1 MKEMRGFDMLDNADD
16 KTVDLLSEVPVLTK
30 EEKERMLAMSKKKLD
45 TMNRESNINISND
58 EVEVSGVERYKR
70 PKWQMFTSA
79 AACLL
84 LLGGIAGGT
93 YAMSRKGGAPSQQLT
108 EVEATTADSQTEHD
122 ILPTDA
128 VEMSN
133 EELQSIAKQLLEN
146 AETLDTLA
154 GGIPVGFE
162 FKSSDPKAVLIDD
175 IKGVSYKQ
183 IEGIDSLDEIRT
195 LLNDTFAE
203 PIILEFEEKLF
214 DGETPAFIERDG
226 NILFTDKVTGHRFY
240 FEGEPEITRNDDG
253 SGFSM
258 TVNTKSNS
266 GSGQVNFKV
275 AKIDG
280 KYKINNYSWS
290 MGYAAS
296 EDNLNE
302 NADPMAIAYQA
313 KIALN
318 DVFKVCAR
326 IDVEVVKNDC
336 MADESLEN
344 IFDTDDENAQELFDE
359 WAETYAYFY
368 RVTDPRFT
376 SMDDVVDYI
385 SERICGDYRDTL
397 INNDIKG
404 GYCEKEGQLYCLK
417 RNGISHNVP
426 FDFTTKTLIADKTD
440 SSMIV
445 KTSFILD
452 GEEKNMDIQLYL
464 IDGKWKIARYYL

>member
-16 KTVDLLSEVPVLTK
+16 RTVDLLSEVPVLTK

-45 TMNRESNINISND
+45 KMNRESNINISND

-70 PKWQMFTSA
+70 PKWRIFTTA

-84 LLGGIAGGT
+84 LVGGIGGT
-93 YAMSRKGGAPSQQLT
+93 VFAMSRNSGAPSQQLA
-108 EVEATTADSQTEHD
+108 EVDETTAESQTEHD
-122 ILPTDA
+122 LLPTEA

-203 PIILEFEEKLF
+203 PIILEFEYKLF

-240 FEGEPEITRNDDG
+240 FEGEPEITRNEDG

-258 TVNTKSNS
+258 VINNKSNS

-280 KYKINNYSWS
+280 KYKIKNYSTS

-296 EDNLNE
+296 DENLNE
-302 NADPMAIAYQA
+302 EADPMAIAYQA

-318 DVFKVCAR
+318 DVFKVVYR
-326 IDVEVVKNDC
+326 IDVEVDKNDC
-336 MADESLEN
+336 MADESIEN
-344 IFDTDDENAQELFDE
+344 IFIPDDENSLRSFDE
-359 WAETYAYFY
+359 WKTMFADYY
-368 RVTDPRFT
+368 RVTDSRFS
-376 SMDDVVDYI
+376 SMDDVVDYV
-385 SERICGDYRDTL
+385 SDRVCGDYRHAL
-397 INNDIKG
+397 INDIKD
-404 GYCEKEGQLYCLK
+404 GYCAKGDQLYCLQ
-417 RNGISHNVP
+417 NGIIPDGIP
-426 FDFTTKTLIADKTD
+426 FNLTSKTEIADKTD
-440 SSMIV
+440 SSMTV
-445 KTSFILD
+445 ETSFIVN
-452 GEEKNMDIQLYL
+452 GEETPLYIEL
-464 IDGKWKIARYYL
+464 YILNGKWKIADYRF

>member
-108 EVEATTADSQTEHD
+108 EAEATTADSQTEHD

-162 FKSSDPKAVLIDD
+162 FKETDPHAVIIDD
-175 IKGVSYKQ
+175 LNDTSYKQ
-183 IEGIDSLDEIRT
+183 IEGIDSLDEIQA

-203 PIILEFEEKLF
+203 PVILEFEEKLF
-214 DGETPAFIERDG
+214 DGATPAFIERDG

-258 TVNTKSNS
+258 VINNKSNS

-280 KYKINNYSWS
+280 KYRINNYSSS

-326 IDVEVVKNDC
+326 IDVEVDKNDC
-336 MADESLEN
+336 MVDDESAQE
-344 IFDTDDENAQELFDE
+344 FTDD
-359 WAETYAYFY
+359 WKTYYVDYY
-368 RVTDPRFT
+368 RVTDARFS
-376 SMDDVVDYI
+376 SMDDVVDYV
-385 SERICGDYRDTL
+385 SERVCGDFREAL
-397 INNDIKG
+397 INDIKG
-404 GYCEKEGQLYCLK
+404 GFMQKADKLYCLQNDTIDDIK
-417 RNGISHNVP
+417 L
-426 FDFTTKTLIADKTD
+426 FDFTSKTKIADKTD
-440 SSMIV
+440 SSMTV
-445 KTSFILD
+445 ETSFIEND
-452 GEEKNMDIQLYL
+452 EEDPLYIDL
-464 IDGKWKIARYYL
+464 CLVDGKWKIIRYYY

>member
-16 KTVDLLSEVPVLTK
+16 RTVDRLSEVPVLTK

-45 TMNRESNINISND
+45 KMNRESNINISND
-58 EVEVSGVERYKR
+58 EFEVSGVERYKR
-70 PKWQMFTSA
+70 PKWQIFTSA

-84 LLGGIAGGT
+84 LVGGIVGTT
-93 YAMSRKGGAPSQQLT
+93 YAMNRKGGAPSQQFAEVDET
-108 EVEATTADSQTEHD
+108 EPETEHD
-122 ILPTDA
+122 LLTTETVTEVSD
-128 VEMSN
+128 
-133 EELQSIAKQLLEN
+133 EELSNIAKQLLEN

-203 PIILEFEEKLF
+203 PIILEFEYKLF

-266 GSGQVNFKV
+266 GSGQINFKAV
-275 AKIDG
+275 NIDG
-280 KYKINNYSWS
+280 KYKINNYSS
-290 MGYAAS
+290 SFGYAAT

-318 DVFKVCAR
+318 DVFKACNR
-326 IDVEVVKNDC
+326 IDIEVDKNDC
-336 MADESLEN
+336 MVDDES
-344 IFDTDDENAQELFDE
+344 AQEFTDE
-359 WAETYAYFY
+359 WKTYFVDYY

-376 SMDDVVDYI
+376 SIDDVVDYV
-385 SERICGDYRDTL
+385 SERVCGDFREAL
-397 INNDIKG
+397 INDIKG
-404 GYCEKEGQLYCLK
+404 GFMQKADKLYCLQ
-417 RNGISHNVP
+417 NGPIDDIKP
-426 FDFTTKTLIADKTD
+426 FDFTSKTKIADKTD
-440 SSMIV
+440 SSMTV
-445 KTSFILD
+445 ETSFILN
-452 GEEKNMDIQLYL
+452 GEETPLYIELYL
-464 IDGKWKIARYYL
+464 IDGKWKIADYKF

>member
-108 EVEATTADSQTEHD
+108 EVEATTAESQTEHD

-203 PIILEFEEKLF
+203 PVILEFEEKLF

-266 GSGQVNFKV
+266 GSGQVNFKAV
-275 AKIDG
+275 NIDG
-280 KYKINNYSWS
+280 KYKINSYSS
-290 MGYAAS
+290 SFGYAAT

-318 DVFKVCAR
+318 DVFKACNR
-326 IDVEVVKNDC
+326 IDIEVDKNDC
-336 MADESLEN
+336 MVDDES
-344 IFDTDDENAQELFDE
+344 AQEFTDE
-359 WAETYAYFY
+359 GKTYFVDYY
-368 RVTDPRFT
+368 RVTDTRFN
-376 SMDDVVDYI
+376 SIDDVVDYV
-385 SERICGDYRDTL
+385 SERVCGDFREAL
-397 INNDIKG
+397 INDIKG
-404 GYCEKEGQLYCLK
+404 GFMQKADKLYCLQNDTIDDIK
-417 RNGISHNVP
+417 L
-426 FDFTTKTLIADKTD
+426 FDFTSKTKIADKTD
-440 SSMIV
+440 SSMTV
-445 KTSFILD
+445 ETSFIEND
-452 GEEKNMDIQLYL
+452 EEDPLYIDL
-464 IDGKWKIARYYL
+464 CLVDGKWKIIRYYY

>member
-45 TMNRESNINISND
+45 TMNRESNINIRND

-108 EVEATTADSQTEHD
+108 EVEATTTESQTEHD
-122 ILPTDA
+122 IMPTDA

-162 FKSSDPKAVLIDD
+162 FKETDPHAVIIDD
-175 IKGVSYKQ
+175 LNDTSYKQ
-183 IEGIDSLDEIRT
+183 IEGIDSLDEIQA

-203 PIILEFEEKLF
+203 PVILEFEEKLF
-214 DGETPAFIERDG
+214 DGATPAFIERDG

-258 TVNTKSNS
+258 VINNKSNS

-280 KYKINNYSWS
+280 KYRINNYSAS

-296 EDNLNE
+296 DENLSE
-302 NADPMAIAYQA
+302 EADPMAIAYQA
-313 KIALN
+313 KITLNEALKAA
-318 DVFKVCAR
+318 FR
-326 IDVEVVKNDC
+326 IDVEIDKNDC
-336 MADESLEN
+336 MADEAIEN
-344 IFDTDDENAQELFDE
+344 IFGSDDEEAQKLFDE
-359 WAETYAYFY
+359 WQNKYAYFY
-368 RVTDPRFT
+368 RVTDTRFN
-376 SMDDVVDYI
+376 SIDDVVDYI
-385 SERICGDYRDTL
+385 SERVCGDYRDTL
-397 INNDIKG
+397 INNDLKN
-404 GYCEKEGQLYCLK
+404 GYCEKEGQLYCLE
-417 RNGISHNVP
+417 RYGTSNTAP

>member
-93 YAMSRKGGAPSQQLT
+93 YAVSRKGGAPSQQLT

-122 ILPTDA
+122 LLPTEA

-183 IEGIDSLDEIRT
+183 IEGIASLDEIRT

-203 PIILEFEEKLF
+203 PIILEFEYKLF

-240 FEGEPEITRNDDG
+240 FEGEPEITKNDDG

-258 TVNTKSNS
+258 VINNKSNS

-280 KYKINNYSWS
+280 KYRINNYSSS

-313 KIALN
+313 KIDLN

-326 IDVEVVKNDC
+326 IDVEVDKNDC
-336 MADESLEN
+336 MVDDESAQE
-344 IFDTDDENAQELFDE
+344 FTDD
-359 WAETYAYFY
+359 WKTYYVDYY
-368 RVTDPRFT
+368 RVTDARFS
-376 SMDDVVDYI
+376 SMDDVVDYV
-385 SERICGDYRDTL
+385 SDRVCGDFRDIL
-397 INNDIKG
+397 INDIKG
-404 GYCEKEGQLYCLK
+404 GYCAKGDQLYCLQ
-417 RNGISHNVP
+417 NGTIDDIKP
-426 FDFTTKTLIADKTD
+426 FEFTSKTKIADKTD
-440 SSMIV
+440 SSMTV
-445 KTSFILD
+445 ETSFILN
-452 GEEKNMDIQLYL
+452 GEETPLYIELYL
-464 IDGKWKIARYYL
+464 IDGKWKIADYKF

>member
-16 KTVDLLSEVPVLTK
+16 KTVYLLSEVPVLTK

-70 PKWQMFTSA
+70 PKWQIFTSA

-93 YAMSRKGGAPSQQLT
+93 YAVSRKSGAPSQQLT

-183 IEGIDSLDEIRT
+183 IEGIDSLDEIRE
-195 LLNDTFAE
+195 LINDTFAE
-203 PIILEFEEKLF
+203 PIILEFEYKLF

-240 FEGEPEITRNDDG
+240 FEGEPEITRNEDG

-258 TVNTKSNS
+258 VINNKSNS
-266 GSGQVNFKV
+266 GSGQVNFMV
-275 AKIDG
+275 AKVDG
-280 KYKINNYSWS
+280 KYRINNYSAS
-290 MGYAAS
+290 MGYTAS
-296 EDNLNE
+296 DENLSE
-302 NADPMAIAYQA
+302 EADPMAIAYQA

-318 DVFKVCAR
+318 EALQAAFR
-326 IDVEVVKNDC
+326 SDVEVDKNDC